1 MSNIKLIFV
10 FYFYIFCNLII
21 NININSNMDTKS
33 TSSNTI
39 NNQQE
44 PQSQSQSQSQS
55 QTQNQY
61 DDIYSEITLCKFCT
75 AKLSYGMDSNSMVH
89 CQECHNV
96 WDGFAQCRCD
106 FWLN

>member
-1 MSNIKLIFV
+1 
-10 FYFYIFCNLII
+10 
-21 NININSNMDTKS
+21 MDTNS
-33 TSSNTI
+33 TSTNTI

-44 PQSQSQSQSQS
+44 QQPQTHQL
-55 QTQNQY
+55 NN
-61 DDIYSEITLCKFCT
+61 DDIYSGITLCKFCT

-89 CQECHNV
+89 CQDCHNV

>member
-1 MSNIKLIFV
+1 MSNIKLILV
-10 FYFYIFCNLII
+10 FIFNIFCNLII

-33 TSSNTI
+33 TSITTSTNTI

-44 PQSQSQSQSQS
+44 QQPQ
-55 QTQNQY
+55 THHQNN
-61 DDIYSEITLCKFCT
+61 DIYSGITLCKFCT

-89 CQECHNV
+89 CQDCHNV